1 MRTHIR
7 SSQDLGE
14 LIASA
19 RRGRG
24 LSQRDVAKE
33 LGVTQA
39 WISRVERGSQ
49 KCWIGQVL
57 RLAAFLG
64 VDLVGEVSPSKKSG
78 PHIKGDYPDLDALLE
93 ES

>member
-1 MRTHIR
+1 MKTHIR

-19 RRGRG
+19 RRRRG
-24 LSQRDVAKE
+24 LSQRDVAKD

-39 WISRVERGSQ
+39 WISRVERGNQ

-57 RLAAFLG
+57 RLASFLDVG
-64 VDLVGEVSPSKKSG
+64 LVGELTTDGRGEKRVQN
-78 PHIKGDYPDLDALLE
+78 DYPDLDEFLK